1 MWETCNP
8 MEMFWRWGIGR
19 YFDSIHERQ
28 GNSMLWR
35 VLSLQLLSFDVEVV
49 RGTLVCWPTLPF
61 CWWCWN
67 TGRLDEC
74 PLKGQWKAGLGRE
87 ADSDLITSSHGPF
100 WLTSLRTVPISGL
113 TSKDERRE
121 SILALEFDNTELLFW
136 KMGEQTFPWG
146 QQRRIQQWTLN
157 SWPSPQ
163 PVPEKG

>member
-1 MWETCNP
+1 MGNREIFWFNTWETRK
-8 MEMFWRWGIGR
+8 E
-19 YFDSIHERQ
+19 H
-28 GNSMLWR
+28 
-35 VLSLQLLSFDVEVV
+35 VV
-49 RGTLVCWPTLPF
+49 KSSEFAATQF
-61 CWWCWN
+61 WCWGGPGHLGLLAH
-67 TGRLDEC
+67 TPFLLVMLKSWQVRWQC
-74 PLKGQWKAGLGRE
+74 PLKDQWKAGLGRE

-100 WLTSLRTVPISGL
+100 WLTSLRIVPISGL

-121 SILALEFDNTELLFW
+121 SILALEFKNPELLFW